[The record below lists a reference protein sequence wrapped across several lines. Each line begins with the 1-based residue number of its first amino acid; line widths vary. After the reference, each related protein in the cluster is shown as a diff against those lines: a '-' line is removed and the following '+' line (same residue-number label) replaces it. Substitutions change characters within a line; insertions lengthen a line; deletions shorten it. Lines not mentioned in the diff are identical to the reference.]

1 MYQHLHL
8 NRAWRDD
15 TMNLLPSKCDGRTV
29 MTADCVTVL
38 DGLLRYVISDACNY
52 FKQFCQLLR
61 YDSQAWEEIKSEK
74 EVLAVIRRDGE
85 ERARRVG
92 SVLDVSTSGYYN
104 NSLFLKDIKKVR
116 AD

>member
-1 MYQHLHL
+1 M
-8 NRAWRDD
+8 
-15 TMNLLPSKCDGRTV
+15 
-29 MTADCVTVL
+29 
-38 DGLLRYVISDACNY
+38 
-52 FKQFCQLLR
+52 
-61 YDSQAWEEIKSEK
+61 
-74 EVLAVIRRDGE
+74 LAVIKRDGE